1 MHKPLTLL
9 SDIGLG
15 YLRWGQSAQMAA
27 ADKVKLLMR
36 P

>member
-1 MHKPLTLL
+1 MHEPLTLL
-9 SDIGLG
+9 SDMGLG
-15 YLRWGQSAQMAA
+15 YLRLGLRAQMVA